1 MNHISMIHALCIGRS
16 VILDFDRNKAIE
28 TGIHNIIDRPS
39 GSFNF
44 CKKTKVS
51 DFGTSERFLINSL
64 KLSA

>member
-1 MNHISMIHALCIGRS
+1 MIHALCIGRS

-44 CKKTKVS
+44 C
-51 DFGTSERFLINSL
+51 EINKGL
-64 KLSA
+64 